1 MLRVEQLAC
10 RLPSALTQLF
20 IASAAQCRKYAVQ
33 DSKQERRPFSK
44 WHRGDIQLRIIE
56 RLQERVKRKE
66 GALKKRL
73 MRQRSTRFNWTFRR
87 YG

>member
-20 IASAAQCRKYAVQ
+20 IALAAQCRNYPIQ
-33 DSKQERRPFSK
+33 DSMEERRLLIK
-44 WHRGDIQLRIIE
+44 GHDDDIQLRIIE

-66 GALKKRL
+66 LKATPDAAA
-73 MRQRSTRFNWTFRR
+73 QHAI
-87 YG
+87 